1 MAIFDKFTKKDAPVE
16 APESLQIDAQPG
28 IGYAPVSG
36 RVIRMT
42 DVPDKV
48 FSTEVLGKGCA
59 LWPDSDVVYAPASGW
74 VGTAMG
80 HAVTVKSD
88 GGAEVLIHVGVNTV
102 NLKGKGFTNFVS
114 EGDRVVAGQPII
126 MMDRKVI
133 SEAGY
138 QDCVVFAISN
148 SDELEGVELTAGF
161 SEKVDAGAPIL
172 KVTFK

>member
-59 LWPDSDVVYAPASGW
+59 LWPDGDVVYAPASGW
-74 VGTAMG
+74 VASAMS
-80 HAVTVKSD
+80 HAVSIKSD
-88 GGAEVLIHVGVNTV
+88 GGAEVLVHVGVNTV
-102 NLKGKGFTNFVS
+102 NLKGKGFTTFVS
-114 EGDRVVAGQPII
+114 ESDRVMAGQPII
-126 MMDRKVI
+126 KMDRKVI
-133 SEAGY
+133 TEAGD
-138 QDCVVFAISN
+138 QDCVVLAISN
-148 SDELEGVELTAGF
+148 SDELANVELTAGY
-161 SEKVDAGAPIL
+161 SEKVEAGAPVL
-172 KVTFK
+172 KVTF

>member
-1 MAIFDKFTKKDAPVE
+1 MAIFDKFTKKEEPVE
-16 APESLQIDAQPG
+16 IPESLQIDAQPG

-59 LWPDSDVVYAPASGW
+59 LWPDGNVVYAPANGW
-74 VGTAMG
+74 VGTAVG
-80 HAVTVKSD
+80 HAITIKSD

-102 NLKGKGFTNFVS
+102 NLKGKGFTNLVS
-114 EGDRVVAGQPII
+114 DGDRVVAGQPII
-126 MMDRKVI
+126 VMDRKVI
-133 SEAGY
+133 TEAGY

-148 SDELEGVELTAGF
+148 SADLADVELTAEF

-172 KVTFK
+172 KVTF

>member
-1 MAIFDKFTKKDAPVE
+1 MAIFDKFTKKEEPVE
-16 APESLQIDAQPG
+16 IPESLQIDAQPG

-59 LWPDSDVVYAPASGW
+59 LWPDGDVVYAPANGW

-80 HAVTVKSD
+80 HAITIKSD

-102 NLKGKGFTNFVS
+102 NLKGRGFTNLVS
-114 EGDRVVAGQPII
+114 DGDRVVAGQPII
-126 MMDRKVI
+126 VMDRKVI
-133 SEAGY
+133 TEAGY

-148 SDELEGVELTAGF
+148 SADLTDVELTAEF

-172 KVTFK
+172 KVTF

>member
-1 MAIFDKFTKKDAPVE
+1 MAFFDKFTKKEEPVE
-16 APESLQIDAQPG
+16 IPESLQIDAQPG

-59 LWPDSDVVYAPASGW
+59 LWPDGDVVYAPANGW

-80 HAVTVKSD
+80 HAITIKSD

-102 NLKGKGFTNFVS
+102 NLKGKGFTNLVS
-114 EGDRVVAGQPII
+114 DGDRVVAGQPII
-126 MMDRKVI
+126 VMDRKVI
-133 SEAGY
+133 TEAGY

-148 SDELEGVELTAGF
+148 SADLADVELTAEF

-172 KVTFK
+172 KVTF

>member
-1 MAIFDKFTKKDAPVE
+1 MAIFDKFSKKEDSVE
-16 APESLQIDAQPG
+16 IPESIQIDAQPG

-59 LWPDSDVVYAPASGW
+59 LWPDSDVVYAPANGW

-80 HAVTVKSD
+80 HAITIKSD

-102 NLKGKGFTNFVS
+102 NLKGKGFTNLVS
-114 EGDRVVAGQPII
+114 EGERVVAGQPII
-126 MMDRKVI
+126 QMDRKVI
-133 SEAGY
+133 TEAGY
-138 QDCVVFAISN
+138 QDCVVFAVSN
-148 SDELEGVELTAGF
+148 SDQLADVELTVGF
-161 SEKVDAGAPIL
+161 SEKVEAGAPVL
-172 KVTFK
+172 KVTF

>member
-1 MAIFDKFTKKDAPVE
+1 MAIFDKFTKKEESVE
-16 APESLQIDAQPG
+16 IPESLQIDAQPG

-59 LWPDSDVVYAPASGW
+59 LWPDGNVVYAPANGW

-80 HAVTVKSD
+80 HAITIKSD

-102 NLKGKGFTNFVS
+102 NLKGKGFTNLVS
-114 EGDRVVAGQPII
+114 DGDRVVAGQPII
-126 MMDRKVI
+126 VMDRKVI
-133 SEAGY
+133 TEAGY

-148 SDELEGVELTAGF
+148 SADLADVELTAEF
-161 SEKVDAGAPIL
+161 SEKVDAGAPVL
-172 KVTFK
+172 KVTF

>member
-1 MAIFDKFTKKDAPVE
+1 MAIFDKFTKKEESVE
-16 APESLQIDAQPG
+16 IPESLQIDAQPG

-59 LWPDSDVVYAPASGW
+59 LWPDGDVVYAPANGW

-80 HAVTVKSD
+80 HAITIKSD

-102 NLKGKGFTNFVS
+102 NLKGKGFTNLVS
-114 EGDRVVAGQPII
+114 DGDRVVAGQPII
-126 MMDRKVI
+126 VMDRKVI
-133 SEAGY
+133 TEAGY

-148 SDELEGVELTAGF
+148 SADLADVELTAEF
-161 SEKVDAGAPIL
+161 SEKVDAGAPVL
-172 KVTFK
+172 KVTF

>member
-1 MAIFDKFTKKDAPVE
+1 MAIFDKFTKKDTPVE
-16 APESLQIDAQPG
+16 TPESLEIDARPG

-59 LWPDSDVVYAPASGW
+59 LWPDGDVVYAPASGW

-80 HAVTVKSD
+80 HVVTIKSD
-88 GGAEVLIHVGVNTV
+88 GGAEVLVHVGVNTV

-114 EGDRVVAGQPII
+114 DGDRVVAGQPLIK
-126 MMDRKVI
+126 MDRKVI
-133 SEAGY
+133 NEAGY
-138 QDCVVFAISN
+138 QDCVVLAISN
-148 SDELEGVELTAGF
+148 SDELAGVELTAGF
-161 SEKVDAGAPIL
+161 SEKVEAGAPIL
-172 KVTFK
+172 KVTF

>member
-1 MAIFDKFTKKDAPVE
+1 MAIFDKFTKKEESVE
-16 APESLQIDAQPG
+16 IPESLQIDAQPG

-59 LWPDSDVVYAPASGW
+59 LWPDGNVVYAPANGW

-80 HAVTVKSD
+80 HAITIKSD
-88 GGAEVLIHVGVNTV
+88 GGAEVLVHVGVNTV
-102 NLKGKGFTNFVS
+102 NLKGKGFTNLVS
-114 EGDRVVAGQPII
+114 DGDRVVAGQPII
-126 MMDRKVI
+126 VMDRKVI
-133 SEAGY
+133 TEAGY

-148 SDELEGVELTAGF
+148 SADLADVELTAEF
-161 SEKVDAGAPIL
+161 SEKVEAGAPIL
-172 KVTFK
+172 KVTF

>member
-1 MAIFDKFTKKDAPVE
+1 MAIFDKFTKKEESVE
-16 APESLQIDAQPG
+16 IPESLQIDAQPG

-59 LWPDSDVVYAPASGW
+59 LWPDGDVVYAPANGW

-80 HAVTVKSD
+80 HAITIKSD

-102 NLKGKGFTNFVS
+102 NLKGKGFTNLVS
-114 EGDRVVAGQPII
+114 DGDRVVVSQPII
-126 MMDRKVI
+126 VMDRKVI
-133 SEAGY
+133 TEAGY

-148 SDELEGVELTAGF
+148 SADLADVELTAEF
-161 SEKVDAGAPIL
+161 SEKVDAGAPVL
-172 KVTFK
+172 KVTF

>member
-1 MAIFDKFTKKDAPVE
+1 MAIFDKFTKKEESVE
-16 APESLQIDAQPG
+16 IPESLQIDAQPG

-59 LWPDSDVVYAPASGW
+59 LWPDGDVVYAPANGW

-80 HAVTVKSD
+80 HAITIKSD
-88 GGAEVLIHVGVNTV
+88 GGVEVLVHVGVNTV
-102 NLKGKGFTNFVS
+102 NLKGKGFTNLVS
-114 EGDRVVAGQPII
+114 DGDRVVAGQPII
-126 MMDRKVI
+126 VMDRKVI
-133 SEAGY
+133 TEAGY

-148 SDELEGVELTAGF
+148 SADLADVELTAEF

-172 KVTFK
+172 KVTF

>member
-1 MAIFDKFTKKDAPVE
+1 MAIFDKFTKKEEPVE
-16 APESLQIDAQPG
+16 IPESLQIDAQPG

-59 LWPDSDVVYAPASGW
+59 LWPDGDVVYAPANGW
-74 VGTAMG
+74 VGTAVG
-80 HAVTVKSD
+80 HAITIKSD

-102 NLKGKGFTNFVS
+102 NLKGKGFTNLVS
-114 EGDRVVAGQPII
+114 DGDRVVAGQPII
-126 MMDRKVI
+126 VMDRKVI
-133 SEAGY
+133 TEAGY

-148 SDELEGVELTAGF
+148 SADLADVELTA
-161 SEKVDAGAPIL
+161 EKVDAGAPIL
-172 KVTFK
+172 KVTF

>member
-1 MAIFDKFTKKDAPVE
+1 MAFFDKFTKKEEPVE
-16 APESLQIDAQPG
+16 IPESLQIDAQPG

-59 LWPDSDVVYAPASGW
+59 LWPDGDVVYAPANGW

-80 HAVTVKSD
+80 HAITIKSD

-102 NLKGKGFTNFVS
+102 NLKGKGFTNLVS
-114 EGDRVVAGQPII
+114 DGDRVVAGQPII
-126 MMDRKVI
+126 VMDRKVI
-133 SEAGY
+133 TEAGY

-148 SDELEGVELTAGF
+148 SADLTDVELTAEF

-172 KVTFK
+172 KVTF

>member
-1 MAIFDKFTKKDAPVE
+1 MAIFDKFTKKEESVE
-16 APESLQIDAQPG
+16 IPESLQIDAQPG

-59 LWPDSDVVYAPASGW
+59 LWPDGNVVYAPANGW
-74 VGTAMG
+74 VGTAVG
-80 HAVTVKSD
+80 HAITIKSD

-102 NLKGKGFTNFVS
+102 NLKGKGFTNLVS
-114 EGDRVVAGQPII
+114 DGDRVVAGQPII
-126 MMDRKVI
+126 VMDRKVI
-133 SEAGY
+133 TEAGY

-148 SDELEGVELTAGF
+148 SADLADVELTAEF

-172 KVTFK
+172 KVTF

>member
-1 MAIFDKFTKKDAPVE
+1 MAIFDKLTKKDAPVE
-16 APESLQIDAQPG
+16 VPESLQIDAQPG

-42 DVPDKV
+42 DVPDKI

-59 LWPDSDVVYAPASGW
+59 LWPDGDVIYAPANGW

-80 HAVTVKSD
+80 HAVTIKSD

-102 NLKGKGFTNFVS
+102 NLKGKGFTNLVS
-114 EGDRVVAGQPII
+114 DGERVVAGQPII
-126 MMDRKVI
+126 VMDRKVI

-138 QDCVVFAISN
+138 QDCVVFAVSN
-148 SDELEGVELTAGF
+148 SADLADVELTADF

-172 KVTFK
+172 KVTF

>member
-1 MAIFDKFTKKDAPVE
+1 MAIFDKFTKKEESVE
-16 APESLQIDAQPG
+16 IPESLQIDAQPG

-59 LWPDSDVVYAPASGW
+59 LWPDGDVVYAPANGW

-80 HAVTVKSD
+80 HAITIKSD
-88 GGAEVLIHVGVNTV
+88 GGVEVLVHVGVNTV
-102 NLKGKGFTNFVS
+102 NLKGKGFTNLVS
-114 EGDRVVAGQPII
+114 DGDRVVAGQPII
-126 MMDRKVI
+126 VMDRKVI
-133 SEAGY
+133 TEAGY

-148 SDELEGVELTAGF
+148 SADLADVELTAEF

-172 KVTFK
+172 KVTL

>member
-1 MAIFDKFTKKDAPVE
+1 MAIFDKLTKKEESVE
-16 APESLQIDAQPG
+16 IPESLQIDAQPG

-59 LWPDSDVVYAPASGW
+59 LWPDGDVVYAPANGW

-80 HAVTVKSD
+80 HAITIKSD
-88 GGAEVLIHVGVNTV
+88 GGAEALIHVGVNTV
-102 NLKGKGFTNFVS
+102 NLKGKGFTNLVS
-114 EGDRVVAGQPII
+114 DGDRVVAGQPII
-126 MMDRKVI
+126 VMDRKVI
-133 SEAGY
+133 TEAGY

-148 SDELEGVELTAGF
+148 SADLADVELTAEF

-172 KVTFK
+172 KVTF

>member
-1 MAIFDKFTKKDAPVE
+1 MAIFDKFTKKEEPVE
-16 APESLQIDAQPG
+16 IPESLQIDAQPG

-59 LWPDSDVVYAPASGW
+59 LWPDGDVVYAPANGW
-74 VGTAMG
+74 VGTAVG
-80 HAVTVKSD
+80 HAITIKSD

-102 NLKGKGFTNFVS
+102 NLKGKGFTNLVS
-114 EGDRVVAGQPII
+114 DGDRVVAGQPII
-126 MMDRKVI
+126 VMDRKI
-133 SEAGY
+133 ITEAGY

-148 SDELEGVELTAGF
+148 SADLADVELTAEF

-172 KVTFK
+172 KVTF

>member
-1 MAIFDKFTKKDAPVE
+1 MAIFDKFTKKEESVE
-16 APESLQIDAQPG
+16 IPESLQIDAKPG

-59 LWPDSDVVYAPASGW
+59 LWPDGDVVYAPANGW

-80 HAVTVKSD
+80 HAITIKSD

-102 NLKGKGFTNFVS
+102 NLKGKGFTNLVS
-114 EGDRVVAGQPII
+114 EGERVVAGQPII
-126 MMDRKVI
+126 VMDRKVI
-133 SEAGY
+133 TEAGY

-148 SDELEGVELTAGF
+148 SGDLADVELTADF

-172 KVTFK
+172 KVTF

>member
-1 MAIFDKFTKKDAPVE
+1 MAFFDKFTKKEEPVE
-16 APESLQIDAQPG
+16 IPESLQIDAQPG

-59 LWPDSDVVYAPASGW
+59 LWPDGEVVYAPANGW

-80 HAVTVKSD
+80 HAITIKSD

-102 NLKGKGFTNFVS
+102 NLKGKGFTNLVS
-114 EGDRVVAGQPII
+114 DGDRVVAGQPII
-126 MMDRKVI
+126 VMDRKVI
-133 SEAGY
+133 TEAGY

-148 SDELEGVELTAGF
+148 SADLTDVELTAEF

-172 KVTFK
+172 KVTF

>member
-1 MAIFDKFTKKDAPVE
+1 MAIFDKFGKKEEAVE
-16 APESLQIDAQPG
+16 VPEALSIDAQPG

-48 FSTEVLGKGCA
+48 FSTEILGKGCA
-59 LWPDSDVVYAPASGW
+59 LWPDSDCVYAPASGW
-74 VGTAMG
+74 VGTVMG
-80 HAVTVKSD
+80 HAVTIKSD

-126 MMDRKVI
+126 KMDREVI
-133 SEAGY
+133 TEAGY
-138 QDCVVFAISN
+138 QDCVVLAISN
-148 SDELEGVELTAGF
+148 SADLADVELTAGF
-161 SEKVDAGAPIL
+161 SEKVEAGDPIL
-172 KVTFK
+172 KVTF

>member
-1 MAIFDKFTKKDAPVE
+1 MAIFDKFTKKEESVE
-16 APESLQIDAQPG
+16 IPESLQIDAKPG

-59 LWPDSDVVYAPASGW
+59 LWPDGNVVYAPANGW

-80 HAVTVKSD
+80 HAITIKSD

-102 NLKGKGFTNFVS
+102 NLKGKGFTNLVS
-114 EGDRVVAGQPII
+114 DGDRVVAGQPII
-126 MMDRKVI
+126 VMDRKVI
-133 SEAGY
+133 TEAGY

-148 SDELEGVELTAGF
+148 SADLTDVELTAEF

-172 KVTFK
+172 KVTF

>member
-1 MAIFDKFTKKDAPVE
+1 MAIFDKFTKKEETVE
-16 APESLQIDAQPG
+16 IPESLQIDAQPG

-59 LWPDSDVVYAPASGW
+59 LWPDGDVVYAPANGW

-80 HAVTVKSD
+80 HAITIKSD

-102 NLKGKGFTNFVS
+102 NLKGKGFTNLVS
-114 EGDRVVAGQPII
+114 DGDRVVAGQPII
-126 MMDRKVI
+126 VMDRKVI
-133 SEAGY
+133 TEAGY

-148 SDELEGVELTAGF
+148 SADLTDVELTAEF

-172 KVTFK
+172 KVTF

>member
-1 MAIFDKFTKKDAPVE
+1 MAIFDKLTKKDAPVE
-16 APESLQIDAQPG
+16 VPESLQIDAQPG

-42 DVPDKV
+42 DVPDKI

-59 LWPDSDVVYAPASGW
+59 LWPDGDVVYAPANGW

-80 HAVTVKSD
+80 HAVTIKSD

-102 NLKGKGFTNFVS
+102 NLKGKGFTNLVS
-114 EGDRVVAGQPII
+114 DGERVVAGQPII
-126 MMDRKVI
+126 VMDRKVI

-148 SDELEGVELTAGF
+148 SADLADVELTADF

-172 KVTFK
+172 KVTF

>member
-1 MAIFDKFTKKDAPVE
+1 MAIFDKFTKKEESVE
-16 APESLQIDAQPG
+16 IPESLQIDAQPG

-59 LWPDSDVVYAPASGW
+59 LWPDGNVVYAPANGW

-80 HAVTVKSD
+80 HAITIKSD
-88 GGAEVLIHVGVNTV
+88 GGVEVLVHVGVNTV
-102 NLKGKGFTNFVS
+102 NLKGKGFTNLVS
-114 EGDRVVAGQPII
+114 DGDRVVAGQPII
-126 MMDRKVI
+126 VMDRKVI
-133 SEAGY
+133 TEAGY

-148 SDELEGVELTAGF
+148 SADLADVELTAEF
-161 SEKVDAGAPIL
+161 SEKVEAGAPIL
-172 KVTFK
+172 KVTF

>member
-1 MAIFDKFTKKDAPVE
+1 MAIFDKLTKKDAPVE
-16 APESLQIDAQPG
+16 VPESLQIDVQPG

-42 DVPDKV
+42 DVPDKI

-59 LWPDSDVVYAPASGW
+59 LWPDGDVIYAPANGW

-80 HAVTVKSD
+80 HAVTIKSD

-102 NLKGKGFTNFVS
+102 NLKGKGFTNLVS
-114 EGDRVVAGQPII
+114 DGERVVAGQPII
-126 MMDRKVI
+126 VMDRKVI

-148 SDELEGVELTAGF
+148 SADLADVELTADF

-172 KVTFK
+172 KVTF

>member
-1 MAIFDKFTKKDAPVE
+1 MAIFDKLTKKDAPVE
-16 APESLQIDAQPG
+16 VPESLQIDVQPG

-42 DVPDKV
+42 DVPDKI

-59 LWPDSDVVYAPASGW
+59 LWPDGDVVYAPANGW
-74 VGTAMG
+74 VGTVMG
-80 HAVTVKSD
+80 HAVTIKSD

-114 EGDRVVAGQPII
+114 EGERVVAGQPII
-126 MMDRKVI
+126 QMNRKVI
-133 SEAGY
+133 TEAGY

-148 SDELEGVELTAGF
+148 SADLADVELTADF

-172 KVTFK
+172 KVTF

>member
-1 MAIFDKFTKKDAPVE
+1 MAIFDKFTKKEESVE
-16 APESLQIDAQPG
+16 IPESLQIDAKPG

-59 LWPDSDVVYAPASGW
+59 LWPDGDVVYAPANGW

-80 HAVTVKSD
+80 HAITIKSD
-88 GGAEVLIHVGVNTV
+88 GGVEVLIHVGVNTV
-102 NLKGKGFTNFVS
+102 NLKGKGFTNLVS
-114 EGDRVVAGQPII
+114 DGDRVVAGQPII
-126 MMDRKVI
+126 VMDRKVI
-133 SEAGY
+133 TEAGY

-148 SDELEGVELTAGF
+148 SADLTDVELTAEF
-161 SEKVDAGAPIL
+161 SEKVEAGAPIL
-172 KVTFK
+172 KVTF

>member
-1 MAIFDKFTKKDAPVE
+1 MAFFDKFTKKEEHVE
-16 APESLQIDAQPG
+16 IPESLQIDAQPG

-59 LWPDSDVVYAPASGW
+59 LWPDGDVVYAPANGW

-80 HAVTVKSD
+80 HAITIKSD
-88 GGAEVLIHVGVNTV
+88 GGVEVLVHVGVNTV
-102 NLKGKGFTNFVS
+102 NLKGKGFTNLVS
-114 EGDRVVAGQPII
+114 DGDRVVAGQPII
-126 MMDRKVI
+126 VMDRKVI
-133 SEAGY
+133 TEAGY

-148 SDELEGVELTAGF
+148 SADLTDVELTAEF

-172 KVTFK
+172 KVTF